1 MNDII
6 NKDDDDFMNDDN
18 QFAVSDGDYIKLVI
32 NEYNNEKD
40 GIETVVKN
48 VLSMQGM
55 IDTYLHYFQKSK
67 HIVSLSKISDLFDLG
82 YAIKKL
88 NAKYWNKLIV
98 DSKLID
104 VFPTSKR
111 NEWNENIANL
121 TTPDF
126 KESIVRDTY
135 TKLISERWKYFA
147 DKIDDIF
154 RHLSKT
160 HLTNSPEG
168 FNKRMIL
175 NYCFNTDYRY
185 CFNHTAVSLIHDLRC
200 VLFKFYGMKDELSY
214 NSTSKFL
221 NYLLNNVKSGEWFLA
236 DSGLFKIRWYLKG
249 TVHIEINPDVAWKL
263 NKVLSLKYPQ
273 AIPANYR
280 TKPTRKVKDF
290 TMIENPIPQNV
301 LHAMSNFAIIGDY
314 GIRIE
319 YDFQGKKEI
328 LERVNEIMGILGG
341 VKSSEY
347 KTYINYK
354 FDYNPQKVF
363 EDVIFHGAMPDQKT
377 HQFYPTPEIISE
389 YVMRT
394 ADVKE
399 NDKVLEPSAGR
410 GNLLRFLPSNVNKH
424 NITCIEISEIFSK
437 ILLTKY
443 PNTLNTDFLKWAEK
457 ALQTNKRY
465 DKIIMNPPFSDGR
478 CVAHIQAAAKL
489 LNTNGRLVA
498 VLPSTYENK
507 LSLFKVE
514 PTLNVSVGEKFKN
527 EFDDTSIEVMVLI
540 IDRV

>member
-1 MNDII
+1 MNDIV
-6 NKDDDDFMNDDN
+6 NKDNADFMNDDN

-48 VLSMQGM
+48 VL
-55 IDTYLHYFQKSK
+55 
-67 HIVSLSKISDLFDLG
+67 
-82 YAIKKL
+82 
-88 NAKYWNKLIV
+88 
-98 DSKLID
+98 
-104 VFPTSKR
+104 
-111 NEWNENIANL
+111 
-121 TTPDF
+121 
-126 KESIVRDTY
+126 
-135 TKLISERWKYFA
+135 
-147 DKIDDIF
+147 
-154 RHLSKT
+154 
-160 HLTNSPEG
+160 
-168 FNKRMIL
+168 
-175 NYCFNTDYRY
+175 
-185 CFNHTAVSLIHDLRC
+185 
-200 VLFKFYGMKDELSY
+200 
-214 NSTSKFL
+214 
-221 NYLLNNVKSGEWFLA
+221 
-236 DSGLFKIRWYLKG
+236 
-249 TVHIEINPDVAWKL
+249 
-263 NKVLSLKYPQ
+263 
-273 AIPANYR
+273 
-280 TKPTRKVKDF
+280 
-290 TMIENPIPQNV
+290 
-301 LHAMSNFAIIGDY
+301 HAMSNFAVIGDY

-389 YVMRT
+389 YVIRT

-410 GNLLRFLPSNVNKH
+410 GNLLKFLPSNISKH

-443 PNTLNTDFLKWAEK
+443 PNTLNTDFLKWSEK

-489 LNTNGRLVA
+489 LNAKGRLVA

-514 PTLNVSVGEKFKN
+514 PTLNVSAGEKFKN

>member
-1 MNDII
+1 MNNNIV
-6 NKDDDDFMNDDN
+6 NTNDDFMNDN
-18 QFAVSDGDYIKLVI
+18 QFAVSDGDYIKLII
-32 NEYNNEKD
+32 NEYNNEKN
-40 GIETVVKN
+40 GIETVVRT
-48 VLSMQGM
+48 VLSTQVM
-55 IDTYLHYFQKSK
+55 IDAYLMYFEKDRYNINPK
-67 HIVSLSKISDLFDLG
+67 KISDLFDLE

-126 KESIVRDTY
+126 EESIVRDTY
-135 TKLISERWKYFA
+135 SKLASERWKYFS

-154 RHLSKT
+154 RNLSKT

-175 NYCFNTDYRY
+175 NYCFDTNYRY
-185 CFNHTAVSLIHDLRC
+185 YFNHNAVSLIHDLRC
-200 VLFKFYGMKDELSY
+200 VLFKFYGLKDDLSY
-214 NSTSKFL
+214 NSTNKFL
-221 NYLLNNVKSGEWFLA
+221 NYLLNNVKSGEWFLS
-236 DSGLFKIRWYLKG
+236 DGGLFKIRWYLKG
-249 TVHIEINPDVAWKL
+249 TVHIEINPDVSWKL

-301 LHAMSNFAIIGDY
+301 LCAMSNYAVIGDY
-314 GIRIE
+314 WIRIE

-328 LERVNEIMGILGG
+328 LERVNEIMAILGG
-341 VKSSEY
+341 KKSSEY

-363 EDVIFHGAMPDQKT
+363 EDVIFHGTMPDQKT

-389 YVMRT
+389 YVIRT
-394 ADVKE
+394 ADIKE
-399 NDKVLEPSAGR
+399 DDKILEPSAGR
-410 GNLLRFLPSNVNKH
+410 GNLLRFLPSYVNKH
-424 NITCIEISEIFSK
+424 NVTCVEISEIFSK

-457 ALQTNKRY
+457 ALETNKRY
-465 DKIIMNPPFSDGR
+465 DKIIMNPPFSNGR

-498 VLPSTYENK
+498 ILPSTYENK

-514 PTLNVSVGEKFKN
+514 STLNVSSGEKFKN
-527 EFDDTSIEVMVLI
+527 EFEDTSIEVMTMI